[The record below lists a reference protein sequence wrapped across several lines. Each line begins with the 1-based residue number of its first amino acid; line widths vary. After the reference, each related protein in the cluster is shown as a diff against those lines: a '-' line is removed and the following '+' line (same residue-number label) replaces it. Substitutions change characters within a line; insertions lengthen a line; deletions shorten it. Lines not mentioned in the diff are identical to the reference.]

1 MVFRPWLLLLKC
13 SIGRKTNEC
22 LESSSFLKEDASAMR
37 PQPGPKCDDGQG
49 SIAVSGRSFLRIL
62 RHPML
67 EKKKDKDED
76 IAKD

>member
-1 MVFRPWLLLLKC
+1 
-13 SIGRKTNEC
+13 
-22 LESSSFLKEDASAMR
+22 MR